1 RRTVL
6 SGHMY
11 FLLCG
16 ASILHHTGGLHKLWD
31 VLNCIHNAHMF
42 YIKVRDIEERTA
54 LIVYLKEHG
63 VQAVFHYIP
72 LHSAPAGIQ
81 YGRFHGE
88 DRFTTQESNR
98 LLRLPMYYGI
108 TNKEIETVTTCIKS
122 FFQQEKQ
129 QEI

>member
-1 RRTVL
+1 MEL
-6 SGHMY
+6 
-11 FLLCG
+11 
-16 ASILHHTGGLHKLWD
+16 
-31 VLNCIHNAHMF
+31 
-42 YIKVRDIEERTA
+42 
-54 LIVYLKEHG
+54 VYLKEHG

-81 YGRFHGE
+81 YGRFYGE

-108 TNKEIETVTTCIKS
+108 TNKEIETVTTYIKL